1 VSATLIIIY
10 IAMLN
15 WSFNKTYL
23 TISKSEWKYKKFLN
37 IIESQEKLW
46 NFAGV
51 REKLWN
57 FRIKNL
63 WQPAVIILKN
73 FIRLVDACWKFC

>member
-37 IIESQEKLW
+37 IIESQGKLW